1 MYKVVQYGYMTYTVN
16 ASAARSNFFDILDRV
31 YAAGESFL
39 VKKSGIPVA
48 VISKPVVKNKNI
60 MEFAGVWKDVDAD
73 KMIDFVYAGRSDK
86 GKLKRKLPNVS
97 S

>member
-1 MYKVVQYGYMTYTVN
+1 MTYTVN
-16 ASAARSNFFDILDRV
+16 ASAARSNFFDILDKV
-31 YAAGESFL
+31 YTAGESFL

-60 MEFAGVWKDVDAD
+60 MDFAGIWKNINVD
-73 KMIDFVYAGRSDK
+73 KTINYIKSGRSDS

-97 S
+97 N